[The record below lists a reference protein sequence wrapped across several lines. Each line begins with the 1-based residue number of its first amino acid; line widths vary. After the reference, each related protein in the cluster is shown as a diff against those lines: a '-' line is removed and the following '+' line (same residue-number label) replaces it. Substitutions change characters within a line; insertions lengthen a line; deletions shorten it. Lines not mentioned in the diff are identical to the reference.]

1 MQVNCIANCVHVIFN
16 DFKCAS
22 EPQKQSSNYTIKMY
36 THTLFCMLSL
46 QIFGTITRVFIQD
59 EDANDYRAIL
69 IFQPFKNPS
78 GDSIS
83 AIKS

>member
-1 MQVNCIANCVHVIFN
+1 MLQNLRS
-16 DFKCAS
+16 K
-22 EPQKQSSNYTIKMY
+22 SSNYTIKIY
-36 THTLFCMLSL
+36 THALFCMLSL
-46 QIFGTITRVFIQD
+46 QIFGTLTRVFIQA